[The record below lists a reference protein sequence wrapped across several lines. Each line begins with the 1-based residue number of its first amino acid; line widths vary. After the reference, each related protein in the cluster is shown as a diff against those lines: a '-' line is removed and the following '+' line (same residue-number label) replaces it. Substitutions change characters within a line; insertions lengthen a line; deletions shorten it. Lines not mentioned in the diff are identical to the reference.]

1 MSDGEGH
8 PRTEGHVGALWG
20 YCCGE
25 GTVVLVGAVEVVGAV
40 TIVVEEVEPGCD
52 VGAEMGCDVGV
63 VVTAGPLDGAD
74 EVVVT
79 SDGPEETGPGTE
91 VVGAVTTAVPP
102 P

>member
-52 VGAEMGCDVGV
+52 VGV
-63 VVTAGPLDGAD
+63 VVTAGPLEGAD